1 MKTGSEN
8 MVFDEVIGNDEEL
21 KFTKNDHES
30 IRDYRRK
37 LYENRSD
44 KDKVRDILTGFRF
57 SLVNYVDTNNP
68 DQVKSLGLFITDLL
82 EELNI
87 KKGVFAEYIYISP
100 RNINKYFKGERKF
113 SIDHALMLE
122 KLFNVQ
128 AETLLEIQL
137 KNELIETKRS
147 HEGEYD
153 KINLNDLIA
162 G

>member
-82 EELNI
+82 EEFL
-87 KKGVFAEYIYISP
+87 P
-100 RNINKYFKGERKF
+100 
-113 SIDHALMLE
+113 SI
-122 KLFNVQ
+122 FIF
-128 AETLLEIQL
+128 LLEI
-137 KNELIETKRS
+137 
-147 HEGEYD
+147 
-153 KINLNDLIA
+153 
-162 G
+162 